1 MGSDVLKPEI
11 NDLFL
16 KTLGTKLSATRL
28 DPSGRSLFDRLA
40 VYGVSSCASTMD
52 LAESLR
58 KHGEQNLSRAV
69 VPGSGTQANGDAAVF
84 SLEQTAGRGRA
95 SRKWYSATGEGLYVT
110 YLLHSSVSGEML
122 LGFSLAMGLAV
133 HSMLQHF
140 AVSAAL
146 KWPNDVLAKGK
157 GQDYGKICGI
167 LIENTACADGK
178 QALRIG
184 VGLNINQKA
193 FPSEV
198 PGISMRQALGKQ
210 VDYLSVFCELS
221 AQVVLHAEI
230 MFSDG
235 FSALREKWFGNSM
248 MNNARVKF
256 SGGAPEGCCRWG
268 RVMDIATDGALIVT
282 LEHAGK
288 GTETVKIYSGEVE
301 LDNAIG
307 N

>member
-1 MGSDVLKPEI
+1 
-11 NDLFL
+11 
-16 KTLGTKLSATRL
+16 
-28 DPSGRSLFDRLA
+28 
-40 VYGVSSCASTMD
+40 
-52 LAESLR
+52 
-58 KHGEQNLSRAV
+58 
-69 VPGSGTQANGDAAVF
+69 
-84 SLEQTAGRGRA
+84 
-95 SRKWYSATGEGLYVT
+95 
-110 YLLHSSVSGEML
+110 ML

-157 GQDYGKICGI
+157 GRDYRKICGI
-167 LIENTACADGK
+167 LIENTACADGE

-184 VGLNINQKA
+184 VGLNINQKT

-198 PGISMRQALGKQ
+198 PGISMRQVLGKQ

-235 FSALREKWFGNSM
+235 FCGFREKWFDNSM

-256 SGGAPEGCCRWG
+256 SGEAPGGCCRWG
-268 RVMDIATDGALIVT
+268 RVMDIADDGALIVA
-282 LEHAGK
+282 LEQAAHGREA
-288 GTETVKIYSGEVE
+288 VKIYSGEVE
-301 LDNAIG
+301 LDNAFG